1 MFILP
6 IIVCAAYIC

>member
-6 IIVCAAYIC
+6 IITAAYCE